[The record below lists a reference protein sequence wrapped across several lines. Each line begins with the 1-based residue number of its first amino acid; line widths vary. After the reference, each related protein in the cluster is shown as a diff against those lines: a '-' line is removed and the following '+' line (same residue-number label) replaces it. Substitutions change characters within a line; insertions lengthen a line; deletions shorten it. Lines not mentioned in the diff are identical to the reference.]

1 MNKRITSLLLCFVMV
16 FTMLAAAV
24 PALAAGSTSFNINP
38 DKTEAR
44 PGDTI
49 SYTISLGAVTNLR
62 SIKIKLSIPEGLTYV
77 AGSGKTPDGLEE
89 TLNNAQKAA
98 FTESTKV
105 FIVATAA
112 GYTST
117 TDTLLMEF
125 KCTVNEGA
133 SGNKAID
140 LIIDPDDI
148 FDTDYDNIGY
158 VVNSPA
164 VTITTP
170 HAHVYDQTSTDAAHL
185 KTPATCTE
193 AAVYYKSCTCG
204 ENGTE
209 TFTSGSAL
217 GHDYTK
223 KVENNTYLKTA
234 ASNCT
239 EYNVYWYACSR
250 CDANAKDDAEA
261 TDKYYTGTTAG
272 NHSFTEKIED
282 AAHYVAGTG
291 TDCQSVKKY
300 YFDCAYCDQI
310 GTTTWDSTTYGPHN
324 NAATRSSDADG
335 HWHECSLCHGK
346 KDEAAHTPDHTGHAT
361 EEYAIKCTECG
372 YVIEAQLGHTHVF
385 DQEVATDA
393 YKATNATCTAK
404 ATYYKSCACGE
415 KGTETFEHGELAE
428 HNWTPATCTAPKTCS
443 VCQATEGDP
452 LGHTQGTEWKYNS
465 TYHWHVCTECGAE
478 IEGTRAE
485 HQFDGGKTCVDC
497 RYTKGSTIV
506 ILDPVDTEKPD
517 LENPGTCSPV

>member
-38 DKTEAR
+38 DKTEAH

-170 HAHVYDQTSTDAAHL
+170 HAHVYDL
-185 KTPATCTE
+185 
-193 AAVYYKSCTCG
+193 
-204 ENGTE
+204 
-209 TFTSGSAL
+209 
-217 GHDYTK
+217 
-223 KVENNTYLKTA
+223 
-234 ASNCT
+234 
-239 EYNVYWYACSR
+239 
-250 CDANAKDDAEA
+250 
-261 TDKYYTGTTAG
+261 
-272 NHSFTEKIED
+272 
-282 AAHYVAGTG
+282 
-291 TDCQSVKKY
+291 
-300 YFDCAYCDQI
+300 
-310 GTTTWDSTTYGPHN
+310 
-324 NAATRSSDADG
+324 
-335 HWHECSLCHGK
+335 SLIH
-346 KDEAAHTPDHTGHAT
+346 
-361 EEYAIKCTECG
+361 I
-372 YVIEAQLGHTHVF
+372 
-385 DQEVATDA
+385 
-393 YKATNATCTAK
+393 
-404 ATYYKSCACGE
+404 
-415 KGTETFEHGELAE
+415 
-428 HNWTPATCTAPKTCS
+428 
-443 VCQATEGDP
+443 
-452 LGHTQGTEWKYNS
+452 
-465 TYHWHVCTECGAE
+465 
-478 IEGTRAE
+478 
-485 HQFDGGKTCVDC
+485 
-497 RYTKGSTIV
+497 
-506 ILDPVDTEKPD
+506 
-517 LENPGTCSPV
+517 